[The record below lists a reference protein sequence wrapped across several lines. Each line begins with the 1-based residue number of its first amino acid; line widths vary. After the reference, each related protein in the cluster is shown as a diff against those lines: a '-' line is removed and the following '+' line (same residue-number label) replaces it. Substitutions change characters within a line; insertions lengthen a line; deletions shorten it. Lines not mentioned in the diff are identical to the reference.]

1 MTAPLM
7 PSEVSGRAWIEKTSL
22 TRPGGS
28 ERKRDSYC
36 SNDLLPEEEAKGRK
50 EEERKFPERRNVE
63 RRRRRKI
70 GKKVERKI
78 GRKVGK
84 KPSLARKVAWVGK
97 RKEAVTMWEKTA
109 LAQTPAW
116 KRRE

>member
-1 MTAPLM
+1 M

-50 EEERKFPERRNVE
+50 EEEMRFPERRKAE
-63 RRRRRKI
+63 RRRRKI
-70 GKKVERKI
+70 GRKVER
-78 GRKVGK
+78 